1 MMRRNNYRWL
11 IRFLFVVVA
20 GMVSTSCFKTELNSI
35 SDNITWSPNISIPVG
50 DITFSLPQ
58 EEADNI
64 NVGDFYTPP
73 PEFWYDTLEFDIS
86 GIITYRESIKSLM
99 FRINMTNEF
108 PAQSEI
114 FIFYPED
121 GQGVDYSRSLTGSEP
136 IEIAAGEIDAE
147 GKVTIPS
154 KKQIDI
160 ELTDKQ
166 IDDLMTS
173 PRLIIRTVVRNMY
186 ITEEIKNNFSQY
198 RFMTQLGVQAQIV
211 KVYE

>member
-1 MMRRNNYRWL
+1 L
-11 IRFLFVVVA
+11 LRFAFVVLV
-20 GMVSTSCFKTELNSI
+20 GMVFSSCFKTDLNSI
-35 SDNITWSPNISIPVG
+35 SDDVTWSPNLSIPVG
-50 DITFSLPQ
+50 AVTFSVSQ
-58 EEADNI
+58 EEANSVD
-64 NVGDFYTPP
+64 VGDFYTPP
-73 PEFWYDTLEFDIS
+73 PELWYDTLEFDIS
-86 GIITYRESIKSLM
+86 GMITYRESIHSLM

-121 GQGVDYSRSLTGSEP
+121 GQRVDYSRSLTGSDP
-136 IEIAAGEIDAE
+136 IEIAAGKIDAE

-160 ELTDKQ
+160 ELTDNQ

-186 ITEEIKNNFSQY
+186 ITPAIKNNLTQY
-198 RFMTQLGVQAQIV
+198 RFITKIGAQVQIV
-211 KVYE
+211 KIYE